1 MQRAI
6 GYTDFNQPRSL
17 IEERPARPPIIG
29 KIRPGIKVLTKKAK
43 ENEQAVKIHDAGLA
57 RGDSFEAIGDEIE
70 RKTKLRNAL
79 VPKNTAW
86 FTCRSSDF
94 TNPATADEILQKYG
108 EDRGDGLKLW
118 RFPVIFAFDD
128 WLANMPNQ
136 LKVWGTRGLQYFSE
150 YGTDGKRYCKMYAA
164 PEVDQRAQRAKRLFG
179 GRTIILRQDD
189 AIADGVCDPHQCP
202 QYQERKCNLSAN
214 FLFCVPE
221 IKGLGL
227 IELPTNSIYVLQKA
241 YAAMQTVALARGG
254 RMAGLQFWLSKKAV
268 EITRIGDDGLP
279 MRQEQMLT
287 MLDAEIDMGA
297 LLDGA
302 DQMAPA
308 LDAASHAV
316 TLLEGTNSAMS
327 ATAAPPAS
335 PVADISA
342 MTLAPEPAPIVAP
355 VSHAG
360 PMSSEVDPDD
370 RESVLAD
377 LAARL
382 DMAKG
387 QDKMDLLAFARI
399 EYGQGWTKRP
409 KDVDRM
415 IGEMQIAL
423 ANPMAFREQVRA
435 RVREAS
441 ASV

>member
-6 GYTDFNQPRSL
+6 SYTNFGHPRSL

-29 KIRPGIKVLTKKAK
+29 RIRPGIKILTKAAKANP
-43 ENEQAVKIHDAGLA
+43 EAVKIHDAMLA
-57 RGDSFEAIGDEIE
+57 LGESFEAIGNEIE

-79 VPKNTAW
+79 VPKNTGW
-86 FTCRSSDF
+86 FTCRGSDF

-108 EDRGDGLKLW
+108 ENRGDGLKLW
-118 RFPVIFAFDD
+118 RFPVVFAFDD
-128 WLANMPNQ
+128 WMANLPNQ
-136 LKVWGTRGLQYFSE
+136 LKAWSARGLQYFSE
-150 YGTDGKRYCKMYAA
+150 YGADGKRYCKMYAA

-189 AIADGVCDPHQCP
+189 AIPDGVCDPHHCP

-214 FLFCVPE
+214 FIFAIVD
-221 IKGLGL
+221 IRGLGL

-254 RMAGLQFWLSKKAV
+254 RLAGLQFWISKEAV
-268 EITRIGDDGLP
+268 EITRIGEDGVP

-287 MLDAEIDMGA
+287 MLDADIDMGA

-308 LDAASHAV
+308 LDVASQAV
-316 TLLEGTNSAMS
+316 ALLEGTN
-327 ATAAPPAS
+327 ATMPATSAPPAS
-335 PVADISA
+335 SLADIA
-342 MTLAPEPAPIVAP
+342 TMPLASEIASTVAQVSTAEPIPF
-355 VSHAG
+355 
-360 PMSSEVDPDD
+360 EVDPDD

-382 DMAKG
+382 AMAKG
-387 QDKMDLLAFARI
+387 QDKMDLLIFARI
-399 EYGQGWTKRP
+399 EYGQGWTRRP
-409 KDVDRM
+409 KDVDSM
-415 IGEMQIAL
+415 IGRMKVAL
-423 ANPMAFREQVRA
+423 ADPMTFREQVRA

>member
-43 ENEQAVKIHDAGLA
+43 ENEQAVKIHDAWLA
-57 RGDSFEAIGDEIE
+57 RGESFEAIGEEIE

-79 VPKNTAW
+79 VPKNTGW
-86 FTCRSSDF
+86 FTCRASDF
-94 TNPATADEILQKYG
+94 TNSATAEEILQKYG

-128 WLANMPNQ
+128 WLRNMPNQ
-136 LKVWGTRGLQYFSE
+136 LKVWGARGLQYFSE

-189 AIADGVCDPHQCP
+189 AIPDGVCDPHQCP
-202 QYQERKCNLSAN
+202 QYQERKCNLNAN
-214 FLFCVPE
+214 FIFAIPD

-254 RMAGLQFWLSKKAV
+254 RLAGLQFWISKKAV
-268 EITRIGDDGLP
+268 DITRIGDDGLP

-308 LDAASHAV
+308 LEAASHAV
-316 TLLEGTNSAMS
+316 ALFEGPPS
-327 ATAAPPAS
+327 ATPAPPVLPIAE
-335 PVADISA
+335 ISDA
-342 MTLAPEPAPIVAP
+342 MPLAPEPAPMVAP
-355 VSHAG
+355 ASVAA
-360 PMSSEVDPDD
+360 PMPTEGDPDD
-370 RESVLAD
+370 RESRLAD

-382 DMAKG
+382 GMATG
-387 QDKMDLLAFARI
+387 QGKMDFLTFARL

-409 KDVDRM
+409 KDVDSM
-415 IGEMQIAL
+415 IGEMQTAL

-435 RVREAS
+435 RLREATPS
-441 ASV
+441 A

>member
-29 KIRPGIKVLTKKAK
+29 KIRPGIKVLTKRAK
-43 ENEQAVKIHDAGLA
+43 ENDQAVKIHDAGLA
-57 RGDSFEAIGDEIE
+57 RGDSFEAIGEEIE

-86 FTCRSSDF
+86 FTCRASDF

-108 EDRGDGLKLW
+108 EDRGDGPKLW

-189 AIADGVCDPHQCP
+189 AIPDGVCDPHQCP

-214 FLFCVPE
+214 FLFAVPD

-254 RMAGLQFWLSKKAV
+254 RLAGLQFWLSKKAV

-308 LDAASHAV
+308 LEAASQAV
-316 TLLEGTNSAMS
+316 ALLEGAAA
-327 ATAAPPAS
+327 ATASPPVT
-335 PVADISA
+335 PIADVSDA
-342 MTLAPEPAPIVAP
+342 MLLAPEPAPMGLPA
-355 VSHAG
+355 SG
-360 PMSSEVDPDD
+360 TTLMSTETDPED

-382 DMAKG
+382 GMAKG
-387 QDKMDLLAFARI
+387 KTR
-399 EYGQGWTKRP
+399 WTC
-409 KDVDRM
+409 
-415 IGEMQIAL
+415 
-423 ANPMAFREQVRA
+423 
-435 RVREAS
+435 
-441 ASV
+441 

>member
-6 GYTDFNQPRSL
+6 GYSDFSNPRSL

-29 KIRPGIKVLTKKAK
+29 KIRPGIKVLTRAAKA
-43 ENEQAVKIHDAGLA
+43 NPDAVKIHDAMLA
-57 RGDSFEAIGDEIE
+57 RGESFESIGIEIE

-79 VPKNTAW
+79 VPKNTGW
-86 FTCRSSDF
+86 FTCRGSDF
-94 TNPATADEILQKYG
+94 TNPATAEEILQKYG

-150 YGTDGKRYCKMYAA
+150 YGPDGKRYCKMYAA

-189 AIADGVCDPHQCP
+189 AIPDGVCDPHQCP
-202 QYQERKCNLSAN
+202 QYQERKCNLSAS
-214 FLFCVPE
+214 FFFAVPE
-221 IKGLGL
+221 ARGLGL

-241 YAAMQTVALARGG
+241 YAAMQTVAMARGG
-254 RMAGLQFWLSKKAV
+254 RLAGMRFWLSKKAV
-268 EITRIGDDGLP
+268 EITRIGEDGLP
-279 MRQEQMLT
+279 IRQEQMLT
-287 MLDAEIDMGA
+287 MLDAEIDLGA

-302 DQMAPA
+302 DQLAI
-308 LDAASHAV
+308 DGTNHAV
-316 TLLEGTNSAMS
+316 ALLEGASQGTDDVPL
-327 ATAAPPAS
+327 TADLADAVPVTTAEAVAGTGPEAGTPLMAGAS
-335 PVADISA
+335 D
-342 MTLAPEPAPIVAP
+342 PE
-355 VSHAG
+355 
-360 PMSSEVDPDD
+360 D
-370 RESVLAD
+370 RESMLAD

-382 DMAKG
+382 SMAAG
-387 QDKMDLLAFARI
+387 QEKIDLLTFARI

-409 KDVDRM
+409 KDIDSL
-415 IGEMQIAL
+415 IGEMQTAL

-435 RVREAS
+435 RVREATLP
-441 ASV
+441 V

>member
-29 KIRPGIKVLTKKAK
+29 KIRPGIKVLTKRAR
-43 ENEQAVKIHDAGLA
+43 ENEQAIKIHDAGLA
-57 RGDSFEAIGDEIE
+57 RGDSFEAIGEEIE
-70 RKTKLRNAL
+70 RKTNLRNAL

-86 FTCRSSDF
+86 FTCRASDF
-94 TNPATADEILQKYG
+94 TNPATADEVLQKYG

-136 LKVWGTRGLQYFSE
+136 LKVWGARGLQYFSE
-150 YGTDGKRYCKMYAA
+150 YGPDGKRYCKMYAA
-164 PEVDQRAQRAKRLFG
+164 PEVDQRAQRAKRVFG

-189 AIADGVCDPHQCP
+189 AIPDGVCDPHQCP
-202 QYQERKCNLSAN
+202 QYQERECNLSAN
-214 FLFCVPE
+214 LRFAIVD

-254 RMAGLQFWLSKKAV
+254 RLAGLQFCISKKAV
-268 EITRIGDDGLP
+268 EITRIGEDGLP
-279 MRQEQMLT
+279 TRQEQMLT

-308 LDAASHAV
+308 LDAASQAV
-316 TLLEGTNSAMS
+316 AVLQGSSSAMS

-335 PVADISA
+335 SLADIA
-342 MTLAPEPAPIVAP
+342 TMPLAAEMAPIDTQVSTTGP
-355 VSHAG
+355 VST
-360 PMSSEVDPDD
+360 EVDPDD

-399 EYGQGWTKRP
+399 EYGQGWTRRP
-409 KDVDRM
+409 KDVDSM
-415 IGEMQIAL
+415 IGEMQVAL

>member
-29 KIRPGIKVLTKKAK
+29 KIRPGIKVLTKRAK
-43 ENEQAVKIHDAGLA
+43 ENDQAVKIHDAGLA
-57 RGDSFEAIGDEIE
+57 RGDSFEDIGDEIE

-150 YGTDGKRYCKMYAA
+150 YGTDGKRYCKMYTS
-164 PEVDQRAQRAKRLFG
+164 PEVDQRGQRAKRLFG

-189 AIADGVCDPHQCP
+189 AIPDGVCDPHQCP

-214 FLFCVPE
+214 FLFAVPE

-254 RMAGLQFWLSKKAV
+254 RLAGLQFWLSKKAV

-302 DQMAPA
+302 DQVAPA
-308 LDAASHAV
+308 LDAASQAV
-316 TLLEGTNSAMS
+316 ALLEGTNVV
-327 ATAAPPAS
+327 AAEAVAQSSPLADTSTIPA
-335 PVADISA
+335 
-342 MTLAPEPAPIVAP
+342 APEPELAVAP
-355 VSHAG
+355 TSTEG
-360 PMSSEVDPDD
+360 PMPSEVDPDD

-382 DMAKG
+382 NMAKG
-387 QDKMDLLAFARI
+387 QERSDLLAFARI
-399 EYGQGWTKRP
+399 QYGQGWTKRP
-409 KDVDRM
+409 KDVDSM
-415 IGEMQIAL
+415 IREMQIAL
-423 ANPMAFREQVRA
+423 ANPMAFREQVQA
-435 RVREAS
+435 CVRDAA

>member
-6 GYTDFNQPRSL
+6 GYSDFSSPRSL

-29 KIRPGIKVLTKKAK
+29 KIRPGIKVLTKAAKANP
-43 ENEQAVKIHDAGLA
+43 EAVKIHDAMLA
-57 RGDSFEAIGDEIE
+57 LGESFESIGNEIE

-79 VPKNTAW
+79 VPKNTGW
-86 FTCRSSDF
+86 FTCRGSDF
-94 TNPATADEILQKYG
+94 TNPATAEEILQKYG

-136 LKVWGTRGLQYFSE
+136 LKVWGSRGLQYFSD
-150 YGTDGKRYCKMYAA
+150 YGPDGKRYCKMYAA

-189 AIADGVCDPHQCP
+189 AIPDGVCDPHQCP
-202 QYQERKCNLSAN
+202 QYQERKCNLSAS
-214 FLFCVPE
+214 FFFAVPD

-241 YAAMQTVALARGG
+241 YAAMQTVAMARGG
-254 RMAGLQFWLSKKAV
+254 RLAGMRFWLSKKAV
-268 EITRIGDDGLP
+268 EITRIGEDGLP
-279 MRQEQMLT
+279 IRQEQMLT
-287 MLDAEIDMGA
+287 MLDAEIDLGA

-302 DQMAPA
+302 DQLAIEGA
-308 LDAASHAV
+308 NHAV
-316 TLLEGTNSAMS
+316 ALLEGTSA
-327 ATAAPPAS
+327 ATDDVPLASTGEFAGAVPVVTVSEGTAGALPEPGAPPMAGAS
-335 PVADISA
+335 D
-342 MTLAPEPAPIVAP
+342 PE
-355 VSHAG
+355 
-360 PMSSEVDPDD
+360 D
-370 RESVLAD
+370 RESMLAD

-382 DMAKG
+382 GMAAG
-387 QDKMDLLAFARI
+387 QEKIDLLTFARI

-409 KDVDRM
+409 KDIDSL
-415 IGEMQIAL
+415 IGEMQTAL

-435 RVREAS
+435 RVREATLP
-441 ASV
+441 V

>member
-29 KIRPGIKVLTKKAK
+29 KIRPGIKVLTKRAK
-43 ENEQAVKIHDAGLA
+43 ENDQAVKIHDAGLA
-57 RGDSFEAIGDEIE
+57 RGDSFEAIGEEIE

-86 FTCRSSDF
+86 FTCRASDF

-118 RFPVIFAFDD
+118 HFPVIFAFDD

-189 AIADGVCDPHQCP
+189 AIPDGVCDPHQCP

-214 FLFCVPE
+214 FLFAVPD

-254 RMAGLQFWLSKKAV
+254 RLAGLQFRLSKKAV

-308 LDAASHAV
+308 LEAASQAV
-316 TLLEGTNSAMS
+316 ALLEGAAA
-327 ATAAPPAS
+327 ATASPPVT
-335 PVADISA
+335 PIADVSDA
-342 MTLAPEPAPIVAP
+342 MPLAPEPAPMGLPA
-355 VSHAG
+355 SG
-360 PMSSEVDPDD
+360 TTLMSTETDPED

-382 DMAKG
+382 GMAKG
-387 QDKMDLLAFARI
+387 QDKMDLLTFARI
-399 EYGQGWTKRP
+399 EYGQGWTKRL
-409 KDVDRM
+409 KDVDSM
-415 IGEMQIAL
+415 IGEMQTAL
-423 ANPMAFREQVRA
+423 ANPLAFREQVRA
-435 RVREAS
+435 RLREATS
-441 ASV
+441 SV